1 MVLRIKYIPCT
12 RALAES
18 QMHFVVAQYSGSNR
32 VNGVKHEGLLVA
44 AFASY
49 RVGKQPV

>member
-18 QMHFVVAQYSGSNR
+18 QMHFVVAQYSGNNR
-32 VNGVKHEGLLVA
+32 VNEEEHVELPVA